1 MVYTFYGVLIAYI
14 IIEQIIESK
23 RKFKE

>member
-1 MVYTFYGVLIAYI
+1 MIYAYGTLIAYI
-14 IIEQIIESK
+14 IVEQIIESK